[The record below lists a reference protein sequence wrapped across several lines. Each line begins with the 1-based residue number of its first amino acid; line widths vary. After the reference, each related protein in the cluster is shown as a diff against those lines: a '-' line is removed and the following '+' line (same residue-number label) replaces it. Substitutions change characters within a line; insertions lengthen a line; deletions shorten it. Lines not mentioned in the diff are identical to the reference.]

1 MRVLWIVLILFGLFF
16 GVFAIA
22 GAITAGRADD
32 QAERIWNEMLK
43 QKGERNAGISSRE
56 DS

>member
-16 GVFAIA
+16 VVFAVA